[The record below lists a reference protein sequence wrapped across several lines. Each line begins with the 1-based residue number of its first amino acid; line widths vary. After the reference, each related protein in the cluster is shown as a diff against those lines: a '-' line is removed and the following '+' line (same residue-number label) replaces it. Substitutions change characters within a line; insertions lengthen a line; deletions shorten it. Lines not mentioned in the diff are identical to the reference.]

1 MTKKATKSTSNGK
14 PDAATLH
21 ARIDAFRAELN
32 QCLLEREAA
41 IDLSLV
47 ALLSGEHYLM
57 LGPPGVAKS
66 LLVREITK
74 RIVDTNYFEK
84 LMSQTTEPNEVFGP
98 VDLKALSDKGEYRR
112 VSRGA
117 LQTAHIAFLD
127 EIFKANS
134 TILNCLLTLT
144 NERLYH
150 EVGYAPQKSPLL
162 SIFGASNE
170 TPKDK
175 SLAALYDRFPLKSVI
190 TDTVEESSFEAL
202 VQGSFGSTVNATLS
216 VSDIE
221 ATRELVNTV
230 TIPAD
235 VVEALKAICRIEAP
249 SQGIRVS
256 DRTVVKAA
264 KLIRAKAWLDGRDE
278 CIVEDLCILAHMLWQ
293 EPEQVK
299 AVERLVFEVANP
311 LHLRAIE
318 IEDEAREV
326 VAQLPTP
333 DVWVASYDHAKATT
347 ENVIKQLS
355 DMDARLENDLIT
367 SKAKDK
373 SRAGQALY
381 TVRELKKAAA
391 TTMYRQAGRRSA
403 ALPGIGG

>member
-1 MTKKATKSTSNGK
+1 MTKKATKTTK

-21 ARIDAFRAELN
+21 ATIDAVRSELN
-32 QCLLEREAA
+32 QCLLEREGA
-41 IDLSLV
+41 IDLALT
-47 ALLSGEHYLM
+47 ALLSGEHYIM

-74 RIVDTNYFEK
+74 RISGANYFEK

-112 VSRGA
+112 VSKGA
-117 LQTAHIAFLD
+117 LQTAHVAFLD
-127 EIFKANS
+127 EVFKANS

-150 EVGYAPQKSPLL
+150 EVGYAPQKAPLL

-170 TPKDK
+170 TPQDK
-175 SLAALYDRFPLKSVI
+175 SLAALYDRFPLKSII

-202 VQGSFGSTVNATLS
+202 VTGNFGATVNATLS
-216 VSDIE
+216 VADIE
-221 ATRELVNTV
+221 AARELVNQV

-264 KLIRAKAWLDGRDE
+264 KIIRARAWLDGRDE
-278 CIVEDLCILAHMLWQ
+278 CIVEDLCVLANMLWQ
-293 EPEQVK
+293 EPEQLK

-318 IEDEAREV
+318 TEDEAREV
-326 VAQLPTP
+326 AAQLPATE
-333 DVWVASYDHAKATT
+333 DWTIDYKGAKATT
-347 ENVIKQLS
+347 ENVIKQLT
-355 DMDARLENDLIT
+355 DMDTRLESDLIN

-373 SRAGQALY
+373 TRAASALY

-391 TTMYRQAGRRSA
+391 KVMYRQAGRKSA

>member
-1 MTKKATKSTSNGK
+1 MATKKSTKSNNK
-14 PDAATLH
+14 LDAATLH
-21 ARIDAFRAELN
+21 TRIDAVRSELN
-32 QCLLEREAA
+32 QCLLEREGA
-41 IDLSLV
+41 IDLALT
-47 ALLSGEHYLM
+47 ALLSGEHYIM

-74 RIVDTNYFEK
+74 RITGASYFEK

-112 VSRGA
+112 VSKGA

-127 EIFKANS
+127 EVFKANS

-150 EVGYAPQKSPLL
+150 EVGYAPQKAPLL

-170 TPKDK
+170 TPQDK
-175 SLAALYDRFPLKSVI
+175 SLAALYDRFPLKSII

-202 VQGSFGSTVNATLS
+202 VTGSFGATVAATLS
-216 VSDIE
+216 VTDIE
-221 ATRELVNTV
+221 AARELVNKV

-264 KLIRAKAWLDGRDE
+264 KIIRARAWLDGRDE
-278 CIVEDLCILAHMLWQ
+278 CIVEDLCVLANMLWQ
-293 EPEQVK
+293 EPEQLK

-318 IEDEAREV
+318 TEDEAREV
-326 VAQLPTP
+326 AAQLPTP
-333 DVWVASYDHAKATT
+333 EDWTVHYDSAKATT
-347 ENVIKQLS
+347 ENVIKQLT
-355 DMDARLENDLIT
+355 DMDTRLESDLIN

-373 SRAGQALY
+373 TRAASALY

-391 TTMYRQAGRRSA
+391 KVMYRQAGRKSA